1 MSRAAPSHP
10 PGAGLLIPDGMAA
23 ALVAEVGSDV
33 AWATRLGGGCIS
45 PAWHVHLRDGRELFL
60 KAAPAAASADLLES
74 EAEALRRLAAARAIR
89 IPAVLAEGSGWLAL
103 EWLAPGHP
111 TPGSWHDL
119 GRGLA
124 RLHRTQGPAFGWD
137 RDNFIGSLPQR
148 NGEATSW
155 ADFWA
160 RHRLLPQLQR
170 AGSRLSRRALADFEV
185 LLGRLPELLQP
196 AAEEDGPSL
205 LHGDLWSGNVLMSAT
220 GPALIDPSSYYG
232 HREVDLAMAEL
243 FGGFPAAFGEAYAAE
258 WPLMPGASARRPV
271 YQLYYL
277 LVHVN
282 LFGGS
287 YVAGT
292 EAVLQAALG

>member
-10 PGAGLLIPDGMAA
+10 PGAGLLIPDGIASALLA
-23 ALVAEVGSDV
+23 ALGSEVASAQRV
-33 AWATRLGGGCIS
+33 GGGCIS
-45 PAWHVHLRDGRELFL
+45 QAWHVSLLDGRELFV
-60 KAAPAAASADLLES
+60 KAAPADASAVLLES
-74 EAEALRRLAAARAIR
+74 EAEALRRLAAAGAIR

-103 EWLAPGHP
+103 EWLAPARP

-124 RLHRTQGPAFGWD
+124 RLHRTQGPGFGWD
-137 RDNFIGSLPQR
+137 RDNFIGALPQR
-148 NGEATSW
+148 NGEAASW

-170 AGSRLSRRALADFEV
+170 AGSRLSGRTLADFER

-196 AAEEDGPSL
+196 GAEDGPSL
-205 LHGDLWSGNVLMSAT
+205 LHGDLWSGNVLMTAS
-220 GPALIDPSSYYG
+220 GPALVDPSSYYG

-243 FGGFPAAFGEAYAAE
+243 FGGFPAAFHEAYAAE
-258 WPLMPGASARRPV
+258 WPLIRGAPARRPV

-282 LFGGS
+282 LFGSS

-292 EAVLQAALG
+292 EAALQAALG

>member
-10 PGAGLLIPDGMAA
+10 PGTGLLIPGGIAPALLA
-23 ALVAEVGSDV
+23 ALGSGVAS
-33 AWATRLGGGCIS
+33 ARRLGGGCVS
-45 PAWHVHLRDGRELFL
+45 PAWHVILLDGRELFV
-60 KAAPAAASADLLES
+60 KAAPAGASADLLES
-74 EAEALRRLAAARAIR
+74 EAEALRRLAAAGAIR

-103 EWLAPGHP
+103 EWLAPA
-111 TPGSWHDL
+111 PGSWHDL

-124 RLHRTQGPAFGWD
+124 RLHRTQGPGFGWD
-137 RDNFIGSLPQR
+137 RDNFIGALPQR
-148 NGEATSW
+148 NGEAASW

-170 AGSRLSRRALADFEV
+170 AGSRLSGRTLADFDR
-185 LLGRLPELLQP
+185 LLARLPELLQP
-196 AAEEDGPSL
+196 GVEDGPSL
-205 LHGDLWSGNVLMSAT
+205 LHGDLWSGNVLMTAT
-220 GPALIDPSSYYG
+220 GPALVDPSSYYG

-243 FGGFPAAFGEAYAAE
+243 FGGFPAAFHEAYAAE
-258 WPLMPGASARRPV
+258 WPLTRGASARRPV

-282 LFGGS
+282 LFGSS

-292 EAVLQAALG
+292 ETALQSALE